1 MNENVK
7 KFFEIYNSDPD
18 LQKRVR
24 QAEEQYPG
32 SLEIRDAV
40 VKNVLLPVAEELGL
54 PFTIM
59 DLLVYET
66 KLKAQRQQDVELT
79 EEELAAPL
87 QDNTYWLIDHG
98 WEFQKPELGE
108 KSE

>member
-54 PFTIM
+54 PFTIIICWSM
-59 DLLVYET
+59 
-66 KLKAQRQQDVELT
+66 KR
-79 EEELAAPL
+79 
-87 QDNTYWLIDHG
+87 
-98 WEFQKPELGE
+98 
-108 KSE
+108 S